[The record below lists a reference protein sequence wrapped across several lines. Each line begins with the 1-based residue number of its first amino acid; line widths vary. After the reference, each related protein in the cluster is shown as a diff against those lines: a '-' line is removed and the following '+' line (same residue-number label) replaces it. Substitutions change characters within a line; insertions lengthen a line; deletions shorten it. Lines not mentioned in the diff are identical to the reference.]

1 MKKKEELDLVEQIKL
16 LQKDAN
22 RYRWLKSRKN
32 LTLRTEE
39 PTTWIREDGSKFN
52 STHYLAEGGTQH
64 APAESLDLMID
75 LAMLTASVRDEQ

>member
-16 LQKDAN
+16 LQKDAE
-22 RYRWLKSRKN
+22 RYSWLKSRNN
-32 LTLRTEE
+32 LTLREE
-39 PTTWIREDGSKFN
+39 SSTWIREDGSKFN

>member
-39 PTTWIREDGSKFN
+39 PTTWKRMDGTEFN
-52 STHYLAEGGTQH
+52 ASYSLAEGGTQH
-64 APAESLDLMID
+64 ALAESLDLMID

>member
-16 LQKDAN
+16 LQKDAE
-22 RYRWLKSRKN
+22 RYRWLKSRNN
-32 LTLRTEE
+32 LTLREE
-39 PTTWIREDGSKFN
+39 SSTWIREDGSKFN

-64 APAESLDLMID
+64 AVAESLDLMID